1 MGIHLISELE
11 RLKTMTNKLTHMV
24 SHDLEEAIEALLQR
38 DRDLALQVIAN
49 DDVIDRLEIDIEEEC
64 LKALALYQPVA
75 VDLRYVVAVL
85 KLNNDLERIGD
96 LAVSIAE
103 VALILIDK
111 DRGYQDPFDVRQMCT
126 SVNQMVENVQ
136 QALIQSDTARA
147 YEVLAM
153 DQSVNELHRRNY
165 LLVEEAINN
174 NRDRDIGFYLYF
186 ISISRYLE
194 RIGDHAK
201 NIAEDIIYTIE
212 GEIVRHTRRNWA

>member
-49 DDVIDRLEIDIEEEC
+49 DDIIDRIEIDIEEEC

-165 LLVEEAINN
+165 LLVEEAINK

-194 RIGDHAK
+194 RIGDHTK

-212 GEIVRHTRRNWA
+212 GKIVRHSRRNWA

>member
-75 VDLRYVVAVL
+75 VDLRYIVAVL

-103 VALILIDK
+103 VALILIGK

-136 QALIQSDTARA
+136 QALIQSNTALA

-153 DQSVNELHRRNY
+153 DQSINELHRRNY
-165 LLVEEAINN
+165 LLVEEAINK

-201 NIAEDIIYTIE
+201 KIAEDIIYTIE
-212 GEIVRHTRRNWA
+212 GKIVRHTRRNWA

>member
-85 KLNNDLERIGD
+85 KLNSDLERIGD

-111 DRGYQDPFDVRQMCT
+111 DRGYQDPFDVRQMCA

-136 QALIQSDTARA
+136 QALIQSNTARA

-201 NIAEDIIYTIE
+201 NIAEDIIYTME
-212 GEIVRHTRRNWA
+212 GKIVRHTRRNWA

>member
-1 MGIHLISELE
+1 MGVHLMTELE

-111 DRGYQDPFDVRQMCT
+111 DRGYQDPFDVRQMCA

-136 QALIQSDTARA
+136 QALIQSNTARA

-201 NIAEDIIYTIE
+201 NIAEDIIYTME
-212 GEIVRHTRRNWA
+212 GKIVRHTRRNWA

>member
-75 VDLRYVVAVL
+75 VDLRYIVAVI
-85 KLNNDLERIGD
+85 KLNSDLERIGD

-111 DRGYQDPFDVRQMCT
+111 DRGYQDPFDVRQMCA

-136 QALIQSDTARA
+136 QALIQSNTARA

-153 DQSVNELHRRNY
+153 DRSVNELHRRNY

-201 NIAEDIIYTIE
+201 NIAEDIIYTME
-212 GEIVRHTRRNWA
+212 GKIVRHTRRNWA

>member
-1 MGIHLISELE
+1 MGIHLMSELE
-11 RLKTMTNKLTHMV
+11 RLKIMTNKLTHMV

-75 VDLRYVVAVL
+75 VDLRYIVAVI
-85 KLNNDLERIGD
+85 KLNSDLERIGD

-111 DRGYQDPFDVRQMCT
+111 DRGYQDPFDVRQMCA
-126 SVNQMVENVQ
+126 SVNQMVEYVQ
-136 QALIQSDTARA
+136 QALIQSNTARA

-194 RIGDHAK
+194 RIGDHVK
-201 NIAEDIIYTIE
+201 NIAEDIIYTME
-212 GEIVRHTRRNWA
+212 GKIVRHTRRNWA

>member
-111 DRGYQDPFDVRQMCT
+111 DRGYQDPFDVRQMCS
-126 SVNQMVENVQ
+126 SVNQMVESVQ
-136 QALIQSDTARA
+136 QALIQSNTALA

-201 NIAEDIIYTIE
+201 NIAEDIIYTME

>member
-1 MGIHLISELE
+1 
-11 RLKTMTNKLTHMV
+11 
-24 SHDLEEAIEALLQR
+24 
-38 DRDLALQVIAN
+38 
-49 DDVIDRLEIDIEEEC
+49 
-64 LKALALYQPVA
+64 
-75 VDLRYVVAVL
+75 
-85 KLNNDLERIGD
+85 

-165 LLVEEAINN
+165 LLVEEAINK

-201 NIAEDIIYTIE
+201 NIAEDIIYTME
-212 GEIVRHTRRNWA
+212 GKIVRHTRRNWA

>member
-1 MGIHLISELE
+1 MGVHLISELE

-111 DRGYQDPFDVRQMCT
+111 DRGYQDPFDVRQMCA

-136 QALIQSDTARA
+136 QALIQSNTARA

-201 NIAEDIIYTIE
+201 NIAEDIIYTME
-212 GEIVRHTRRNWA
+212 GKIVRHTRRNWA